1 MYVQYEVA
9 LISFCFYV
17 HLQPTQRL
25 LVKRILFHS
34 GQFFLGF
41 VVSSYFDFNYYS
53 LSLLNVLLPYL
64 PTILSE
70 TGTLPH
76 QKKKAAPTELAS
88 HFDPAQ

>member
-1 MYVQYEVA
+1 MYVRYEVA

-17 HLQPTQRL
+17 HLQPTQHQ
-25 LVKRILFHS
+25 LVKRILFHP

-41 VVSSYFDFNYYS
+41 IVCSYFDFNYYS

-64 PTILSE
+64 PTTFSE
-70 TGTLPH
+70 TETLPR
-76 QKKKAAPTELAS
+76 QKKAAPTELTS